1 MSDMTLNLNP
11 TTDAEYQAA
20 IDLMLAE
27 INQKHEEM
35 VRSQQEIEASQARTD
50 LIMQDIQRMLSNRR
64 RKAHC

>member
-27 INQKHEEM
+27 INRKHEEM

-64 RKAHC
+64 REAHC